1 MQQPNPTPDP
11 EAMMANLTDF
21 GKEIRKI
28 RIERGEKMLDMSE
41 KVNKSPSFL
50 SAVETGRKPVP
61 MQLVDDIVKVYQLSS
76 LTADRLRQFA
86 ENSISE
92 FRITPQ
98 READQTLVAA
108 FARKF
113 DSLDDNQRESI
124 LRILL
129 KD

>member
-1 MQQPNPTPDP
+1 
-11 EAMMANLTDF
+11 MANLTDF
-21 GKEIRKI
+21 GKEIRKL
-28 RIERGEKMLDMSE
+28 RIERGETMLDMSG
-41 KVNKSPSFL
+41 KVGRSPSFL

-61 MQLVDDIVKVYQLSS
+61 FQLVDEIASAYQLPPV
-76 LTADRLRQFA
+76 TANRLRDLA
-86 ENSISE
+86 EKSITE

-113 DSLDDNQRESI
+113 DSLNDDQRKDL

-129 KD
+129 KE